1 MALETRKVSDAL
13 VYATVAAMNL
23 QRKAI
28 VDALTSYPHYDVTST
43 TDATSY
49 MLPTASALQVTA
61 SDASSLATSRTLT
74 RNIWLVATTHFADAI
89 ASSGANGGAHAAV
102 DSTAITSFGSQISTT
117 ATLSDIQTAL
127 NAYKAAL
134 NVHASQSGVHSHDDS
149 ALSIATTDASD
160 QSTANAL
167 ANAIKSALNTHIS
180 AALAGP
186 SLKLVAA

>member
-1 MALETRKVSDAL
+1 MALTIRKIDTSVAFAAAAAL
-13 VYATVAAMNL
+13 NL

-28 VDALTSYPHYDVTST
+28 VDALTSYPHYDATATTSGHFT
-43 TDATSY
+43 
-49 MLPTASALQVTA
+49 LPVASALQVTA
-61 SDASSLATSRTLT
+61 ADASSLATLRTLA
-74 RNIWLVATTHFADAI
+74 RDIWFVATTHFADAI
-89 ASSGANGGAHAAV
+89 ASSGANGGAHAAA
-102 DSTAITSFGSQISTT
+102 DDTATTSFGSQT
-117 ATLSDIQTAL
+117 AEDASLSALQTAL

-149 ALSIATTDASD
+149 ALSISTTDASD

-186 SLKLVAA
+186 SIKIVAA